1 METTRPAR
9 LLKKDLETTSC
20 KNMLLLAVDP
30 GIKEAMSL
38 IGSGSCAMY

>member
-9 LLKKDLETTSC
+9 LLKKDVET
-20 KNMLLLAVDP
+20 LAVDP

-38 IGSGSCAMY
+38 IGSGSCATY